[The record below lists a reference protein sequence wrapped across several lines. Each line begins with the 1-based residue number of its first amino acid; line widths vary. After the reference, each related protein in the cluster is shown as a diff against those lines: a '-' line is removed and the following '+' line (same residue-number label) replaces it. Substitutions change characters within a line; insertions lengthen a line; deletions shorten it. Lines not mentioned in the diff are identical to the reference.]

1 MKDHFR
7 PRILPLLTLAAILM
21 TLVVPASAFLF
32 GGKRLE
38 DAPAVE
44 TFSKNGLATGNISFS
59 PADFSATGGQLDSI
73 LIADLPD
80 PAAGVLT
87 LANQPL
93 CVGDAVSLRAVSGLC
108 FQPCSAPAVGV
119 TGFTFTPVFSDGL
132 AGDDVRVG
140 LYLLSGQNASP
151 LAENLEFCTYK
162 NVALTE
168 HFAASDPDGDLLT
181 FRLME
186 KPARG
191 AVTMPVE
198 GSDAFVY
205 TPYENKIGKDSFT
218 YVAVDAVGN
227 ASAPAVVTLK
237 ISKAGTKVTYAD
249 MPGLPAYKA
258 AIRLAEEGIFVGECI
273 GGQHFF
279 SPNAPVSRSEFI
291 AMTMKASGLDALPD
305 ISTTG
310 FADDLMIPTWA
321 RAYAASA
328 LKSGMVLG
336 AADPEGR
343 IVFNAT
349 NTITRA
355 EATVLLDR
363 ALRITDVSA
372 ETMLPGGEIAPVWAA
387 QSTANLQTCGILYPD
402 STGTLG
408 LSAPLNRSD
417 AAQLVL
423 GALEVLDA
431 RDDGGWFHW

>member
-1 MKDHFR
+1 
-7 PRILPLLTLAAILM
+7 
-21 TLVVPASAFLF
+21 
-32 GGKRLE
+32 
-38 DAPAVE
+38 
-44 TFSKNGLATGNISFS
+44 
-59 PADFSATGGQLDSI
+59 
-73 LIADLPD
+73 
-80 PAAGVLT
+80 
-87 LANQPL
+87 
-93 CVGDAVSLRAVSGLC
+93 
-108 FQPCSAPAVGV
+108 
-119 TGFTFTPVFSDGL
+119 
-132 AGDDVRVG
+132 
-140 LYLLSGQNASP
+140 
-151 LAENLEFCTYK
+151 
-162 NVALTE
+162 
-168 HFAASDPDGDLLT
+168 
-181 FRLME
+181 
-186 KPARG
+186 ARG
-191 AVTMPVE
+191 AVTMPEE